1 MANLALS
8 TLQSPPDERLGACGK
23 VGRAIL
29 QTSQKAAMN
38 ESLARICHNIWDLV
52 LVPRIVGAPSP
63 LGMQRL
69 KMADHCLLM
78 ESCLLQYLHKVCS
91 YFRDMMQY
99 SPHPLQDF
107 DILLAVWYREL
118 YTILQMRLNRRLLAL
133 CLAESSLARAGISF
147 SKEREKNDMN
157 LRTTDRDVTTM
168 DQNLRPLDWN
178 IITMRRSFSWE
189 FDYLSYYYDLL
200 TLDLRVKYSLLV
212 LQKIYYPILA
222 VVGVTVNMLTIGI
235 LSRGKCGLSKC
246 VTRYLVAMAAA
257 DLLVIIIDLIL
268 RQIPIRFRDSFI
280 FLYYIRV
287 CNINAILLYA
297 ATDCSVWF
305 TVAFTF
311 DRFVAICCRKLKTRY
326 CTEKTADMVLGAV
339 TLLSSLKDI
348 TWYFLVSDKYRLGN
362 TPWFC
367 RIKSHVMFSS
377 VWGTIAFLHSFLTPG
392 FAFVLILMLNAFTV
406 RHIVYASR
414 ARRRLRARSS
424 VDNPKDPEM
433 KSRRKS
439 IILLFFISANFM
451 LLWSELMVYS
461 MWQRMWWLDYKS
473 VILPAFVKE
482 MGFMLQLLSCC
493 TNTVIYVV
501 TQTQFREQLKNVL
514 KYPFSPIIKNK

>member
-1 MANLALS
+1 MGTRIHYIRSQECDHKWTESKRVDALHS
-8 TLQSPPDERLGACGK
+8 LNPSGLLPRIHILGAITDGPQSP
-23 VGRAIL
+23 
-29 QTSQKAAMN
+29 T
-38 ESLARICHNIWDLV
+38 
-52 LVPRIVGAPSP
+52 
-63 LGMQRL
+63 
-69 KMADHCLLM
+69 LM
-78 ESCLLQYLHKVCS
+78 MTRPLLQQCEQTDPLHMSTMYCAIPPNQHIAS
-91 YFRDMMQY
+91 RH
-99 SPHPLQDF
+99 S
-107 DILLAVWYREL
+107 I
-118 YTILQMRLNRRLLAL
+118 
-133 CLAESSLARAGISF
+133 
-147 SKEREKNDMN
+147 KNPEN
-157 LRTTDRDVTTM
+157 CCK
-168 DQNLRPLDWN
+168 PPGP
-178 IITMRRSFSWE
+178 
-189 FDYLSYYYDLL
+189 L
-200 TLDLRVKYSLLV
+200 TLCK
-212 LQKIYYPILA
+212 A
-222 VVGVTVNMLTIGI
+222 HVNLLTIGI

-287 CNINAILLYA
+287 CNIHAILLYA

-326 CTEKTADMVLGAV
+326 CTEKTADMILGAV

-348 TWYFLVSDKYRLGN
+348 TWYFLESDKYRLGN

-367 RIKSHVMFSS
+367 RRKSHVMFSS
-377 VWGTIAFLHSFLTPG
+377 VWGTIAFLYSFLPPG

-406 RHIVYASR
+406 RHIVCASR

-424 VDNPKDPEM
+424 LDNPKDPEM
-433 KSRRKS
+433 KSGRKS

-461 MWQRMWWLDYKS
+461 MWQRMWWLDYNS

>member
-1 MANLALS
+1 MAAAVTIEWTERADGRHSGAVVSTAASQLQGPGFDSGFEVLS
-8 TLQSPPDERLGACGK
+8 ASSDESGGCTVDEQPRHHERLQSFEMQR
-23 VGRAIL
+23 
-29 QTSQKAAMN
+29 
-38 ESLARICHNIWDLV
+38 DLV
-52 LVPRIVGAPSP
+52 AQSMNFKRLV
-63 LGMQRL
+63 
-69 KMADHCLLM
+69 
-78 ESCLLQYLHKVCS
+78 
-91 YFRDMMQY
+91 
-99 SPHPLQDF
+99 
-107 DILLAVWYREL
+107 
-118 YTILQMRLNRRLLAL
+118 NRRLLAV
-133 CLAESSLARAGISF
+133 CLAESSLALAGISF
-147 SKEREKNDMN
+147 SKEREKNGMN
-157 LRTTDRDVTTM
+157 LRTTDRNVTTM

-200 TLDLRVKYSLLV
+200 TLDLRVLYSLLV
-212 LQKIYYPILA
+212 IQKIYYPILA
-222 VVGVTVNMLTIGI
+222 VVGVAVNLLTIGI

-257 DLLVIIIDLIL
+257 DLLVIILDLIL
-268 RQIPIRFRDSFI
+268 RQIPIRYRDSFI

-287 CNINAILLYA
+287 CNIHAILLYA
-297 ATDCSVWF
+297 DTDCSVWF

-311 DRFVAICCRKLKTRY
+311 DRFMAICCRKLKARY
-326 CTEKTADMVLGAV
+326 CTEKTANMILGAV
-339 TLLSSLKDI
+339 TVLSGLKDI
-348 TWYFLVSDKYRLGN
+348 TWYFLVSDKYRFWN
-362 TPWFC
+362 SPWFC
-367 RIKSHVMFSS
+367 RIKAHVMISP

-392 FAFVLILMLNAFTV
+392 FAFVLILMFNVFTF
-406 RHIVYASR
+406 RHIAYASR
-414 ARRRLRARSS
+414 ARRRLRAHSS

-461 MWQRMWWLDYKS
+461 MWQRMWWLDYQS
-473 VILPAFVKE
+473 VILPAFVRE

-514 KYPFSPIIKNK
+514 KYPFSPIIKNKEINKR